1 MSLSINGGG
10 NFWMARQSQQK
21 QESKQ
26 TKDDDSKLERIEKEP
41 MHPLEK
47 IIKEGTETKIWGG

>member
-10 NFWMARQSQQK
+10 NFWNARQSQQK

-26 TKDDDSKLERIEKEP
+26 TKDDDSRLKRIENEP
-41 MHPLEK
+41 MNSLEK
-47 IIKEGTETKIWGG
+47 IIKEAKDQKIWGG

>member
-10 NFWMARQSQQK
+10 NFWNVRQSQQK

-26 TKDDDSKLERIEKEP
+26 TKDDVPEIERIENEP
-41 MHPLEK
+41 MSSLEK
-47 IIKEGTETKIWGG
+47 IIKETIDQKIWGG